1 MSVIGPSCVPPSE
14 NSPGCGCVAE
24 RKSAGAAGSK
34 AAGAAVATALAAAA
48 CTACCVLPF
57 TLPASLLALAGGSI
71 AVLDHAHGW
80 ATRLA
85 IAVVGCAW
93 LWIGWRVWRTKQ
105 RISTATTVIAA
116 LATLL
121 TASAASWP
129 LIEPV
134 AFHALGIV
142 KKKPVQYRE

>member
-1 MSVIGPSCVPPSE
+1 MSVIGPSCIPPSE
-14 NSPGCGCVAE
+14 NSPGCGCAAE
-24 RKSAGAAGSK
+24 SKADRTPGSK

-93 LWIGWRVWRTKQ
+93 LWIGWRVRKTKR
-105 RISTATTVIAA
+105 RISAATMFVMVF
-116 LATLL
+116 ATLL

-129 LIEPV
+129 LIEPL
-134 AFHALGIV
+134 AFDAMGIA
-142 KKKPVQYRE
+142 KKKAVAHGG

>member
-1 MSVIGPSCVPPSE
+1 MSVIGPSCIPPSE
-14 NSPGCGCVAE
+14 NSPGCGCAAAGKVDG
-24 RKSAGAAGSK
+24 RLSGSAVGAA
-34 AAGAAVATALAAAA
+34 AATALVAAA
-48 CTACCVLPF
+48 CTACCILPF

-93 LWIGWRVWRTKQ
+93 LWIGWRVRKTKR
-105 RISTATTVIAA
+105 RISAPTLSIMVA
-116 LATLL
+116 ATLL
-121 TASAASWP
+121 TASAAAWP

-134 AFHALGIV
+134 AFNALGFV
-142 KKKPVQYRE
+142 KKKPVQYRD